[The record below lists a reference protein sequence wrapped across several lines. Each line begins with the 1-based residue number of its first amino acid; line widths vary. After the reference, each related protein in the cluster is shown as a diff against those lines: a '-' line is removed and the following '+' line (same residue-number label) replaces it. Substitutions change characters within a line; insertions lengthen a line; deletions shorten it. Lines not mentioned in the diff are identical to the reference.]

1 MNGVRCVKCRH
12 SMKKVSGV
20 NRMFL
25 GRYVISDTTLFV
37 CEKCGEEFIEDKEY
51 ERIRKKIEEIE
62 SRMKIAAVH
71 EVLAKTKFLVL

>member
-1 MNGVRCVKCRH
+1 MSEVKCRH

-62 SRMKIAAVH
+62 SRMEIPAVH
-71 EVLAKTKFLVL
+71 EVLVKTKFLVL